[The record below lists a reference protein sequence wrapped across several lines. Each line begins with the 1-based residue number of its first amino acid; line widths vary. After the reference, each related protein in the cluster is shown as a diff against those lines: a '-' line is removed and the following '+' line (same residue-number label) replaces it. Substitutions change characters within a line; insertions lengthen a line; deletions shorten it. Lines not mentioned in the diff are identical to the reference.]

1 MAREDTKMRLDMK
14 KAGGSAILAG
24 ATNGKRVL
32 AKLVASTVQEPF
44 EPEPFF
50 LDFLRIEVATASFL
64 RESVLSLRNIVR
76 GQRSNFYP
84 VIANANADTRDELH
98 ELVSGQRSDVLIAC
112 TLSELSTV
120 SNVGLIGELE
130 PVQQKTFDLVR
141 TLGETDAG
149 ELMRAHGA
157 NDRAT
162 RTTAWNNRLTSLT
175 FLGLLVEVS
184 QGRAK
189 RYKSLFGDAQYG
201 V

>member
-1 MAREDTKMRLDMK
+1 MHVDMK
-14 KAGGSAILAG
+14 KTGGSDVLAG
-24 ATNGKRVL
+24 ASNGKRIL
-32 AKLVASTVQEPF
+32 AKLVALTVQEPL
-44 EPEPFF
+44 EPEPFY
-50 LDFLRIEVATASFL
+50 LDFLRVDVATASFL
-64 RESVLSLRNIVR
+64 RESVLMLRNIVR

-84 VIANANADTRDELH
+84 VVANANEIIRDELH

-112 TLSELSTV
+112 TFSESGTV

-141 TLGETDAG
+141 NVGETDAG

-157 NDRAT
+157 SDRTT
-162 RTTAWNNRLTSLT
+162 RTTAWNNRLTSLA

-184 QGRAK
+184 QGRTK
-189 RYKSLFGDAQYG
+189 RYKPLFGDLQHG